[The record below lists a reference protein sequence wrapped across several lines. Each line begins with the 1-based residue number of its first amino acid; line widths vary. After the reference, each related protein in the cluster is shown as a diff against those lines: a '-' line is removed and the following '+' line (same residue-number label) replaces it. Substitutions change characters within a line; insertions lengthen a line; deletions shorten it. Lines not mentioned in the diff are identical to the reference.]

1 MTLLRHAI
9 MDQMV
14 PLSSSRVLPTKGIG
28 SRPMKPTK
36 GGPSGLKCM

>member
-1 MTLLRHAI
+1 MTLLRYAI
-9 MDQMV
+9 MDQLV

-28 SRPMKPTK
+28 NHPLKPTK